1 MSETKSTD
9 FDRPGGYAMPTGAA
23 LVQRRAASDLKG
35 AEIRLFGDTV
45 GRHKPKM
52 TTRME
57 PDFSA
62 TDPDTRVYVGDCRDV
77 LVSLPERGEVDL
89 IFADPLTLG

>member
-1 MSETKSTD
+1 
-9 FDRPGGYAMPTGAA
+9 
-23 LVQRRAASDLKG
+23 
-35 AEIRLFGDTV
+35 
-45 GRHKPKM
+45 M